1 MAARGSSGSDRS
13 VFSRLKSRLYY
24 RNVFPSLPS
33 SATSSGSVTSTAHSS
48 DGRPMQ
54 VVSRVVEED
63 CRALAHPDS
72 ATRHTSRL
80 DRQSSSIQ
88 STVRFSNFPAR
99 QAERSRS
106 LQGNTSALSRH
117 RFSGAV
123 GRSVRDSRGVVRSLS
138 SSKERHRQGA
148 RMHRSHNHQSLS
160 LVRALQDGGSA
171 HRSGSAPP

>member
-1 MAARGSSGSDRS
+1 MLEGGIRPQSRSS
-13 VFSRLKSRLYY
+13 VFS
-24 RNVFPSLPS
+24 SLVS
-33 SATSSGSVTSTAHSS
+33 NHVLSNKARTSITSSGTVTRTAHCSHS
-48 DGRPMQ
+48 RPMPAL
-54 VVSRVVEED
+54 SRAVEED

-72 ATRHTSRL
+72 ATRYTSRV
-80 DRQSSSIQ
+80 DRQSTAVQ
-88 STVRFSNFPAR
+88 SPVRFSNFSAR

-148 RMHRSHNHQSLS
+148 RVDPTTSSPYLR
-160 LVRALQDGGSA
+160 
-171 HRSGSAPP
+171 